1 LDIETIWD
9 REIAKPICIAITS
22 NDKISFKKIRT
33 DQVDTTILL
42 DFLLE
47 KCSSKKIYY
56 VHNLTFEIFVF
67 LNQIIKKNIKF
78 KIISAN
84 RTVYSAEIWY
94 KKKKIRL
101 RCSYKLTMLSLKKL
115 AELAQI
121 EEKSIFPYK
130 ILDENLKEIV
140 EVEKGMFKNEEE
152 FDVFIERY
160 GKKINV
166 YNILEEYCKNDA
178 KITKKSIIKYWKI
191 IEENGLKNNGRILT
205 AAKLSVENYF
215 KNNFFIKKKINIK
228 YDRIIRKGYFGGRTE
243 VFGNPFDNE
252 VLLHY
257 DWEGM
262 YAQCMSEK
270 VLGGEIIESDIIKS
284 IENPGFYW
292 IKFKQNLEIPVLPIK
307 TNKLIFAN
315 GVFEG
320 WYWFEE
326 IIMAIENGVEIIKIE
341 KTITAQYYDN
351 FIKDF
356 VEINKK
362 IRELGPLHKQIG
374 KNNNNTFYGR
384 LGMNPERLE
393 EELISSI
400 DESKKYEKVIETNG
414 IYIGYLK
421 KDKSISNVLISASIT
436 SKARIKLYKG
446 MKEVQKNGGRIL
458 YTDTDS
464 IIASFKKEKYKNILD
479 KKIGE
484 VIFDSK
490 KEDTIIE
497 DGVFA
502 MPKTYALKYK
512 KTEIVKI
519 KGFNTTPKF
528 EDFKEKFY
536 KKESIITEN
545 VEWNKKDLI
554 IKNIKRN
561 KETNLFSLDKRKW
574 NEDLKTTIPLE
585 LWDVPYK

>member
-1 LDIETIWD
+1 MRLAIDIDGVLRDTF
-9 REIAKPICIAITS
+9 S
-22 NDKISFKKIRT
+22 KIEQLYQKYFI
-33 DQVDTTILL
+33 D
-42 DFLLE
+42 
-47 KCSSKKIYY
+47 
-56 VHNLTFEIFVF
+56 
-67 LNQIIKKNIKF
+67 
-78 KIISAN
+78 
-84 RTVYSAEIWY
+84 
-94 KKKKIRL
+94 
-101 RCSYKLTMLSLKKL
+101 
-115 AELAQI
+115 EL
-121 EEKSIFPYK
+121 
-130 ILDENLKEIV
+130 EIV
-140 EVEKGMFKNEEE
+140 DDEFIYEIKTPYDTSDYQNHFMFKNEEE

-464 IIASFKKEKYKNILD
+464 IIASFKKEKYKD
-479 KKIGE
+479 
-484 VIFDSK
+484 
-490 KEDTIIE
+490 
-497 DGVFA
+497 
-502 MPKTYALKYK
+502 
-512 KTEIVKI
+512 
-519 KGFNTTPKF
+519 
-528 EDFKEKFY
+528 
-536 KKESIITEN
+536 
-545 VEWNKKDLI
+545 NK
-554 IKNIKRN
+554 N
-561 KETNLFSLDKRKW
+561 
-574 NEDLKTTIPLE
+574 
-585 LWDVPYK
+585 

>member
-1 LDIETIWD
+1 
-9 REIAKPICIAITS
+9 
-22 NDKISFKKIRT
+22 
-33 DQVDTTILL
+33 
-42 DFLLE
+42 
-47 KCSSKKIYY
+47 
-56 VHNLTFEIFVF
+56 
-67 LNQIIKKNIKF
+67 
-78 KIISAN
+78 
-84 RTVYSAEIWY
+84 
-94 KKKKIRL
+94 
-101 RCSYKLTMLSLKKL
+101 MLS
-115 AELAQI
+115 
-121 EEKSIFPYK
+121 
-130 ILDENLKEIV
+130 IL
-140 EVEKGMFKNEEE
+140 
-152 FDVFIERY
+152 
-160 GKKINV
+160 
-166 YNILEEYCKNDA
+166 ILN
-178 KITKKSIIKYWKI
+178 W
-191 IEENGLKNNGRILT
+191 
-205 AAKLSVENYF
+205 
-215 KNNFFIKKKINIK
+215 
-228 YDRIIRKGYFGGRTE
+228 
-243 VFGNPFDNE
+243 
-252 VLLHY
+252 
-257 DWEGM
+257 
-262 YAQCMSEK
+262 
-270 VLGGEIIESDIIKS
+270 
-284 IENPGFYW
+284 
-292 IKFKQNLEIPVLPIK
+292 FKQNLEIPVLPIK

>member
-1 LDIETIWD
+1 
-9 REIAKPICIAITS
+9 
-22 NDKISFKKIRT
+22 
-33 DQVDTTILL
+33 
-42 DFLLE
+42 
-47 KCSSKKIYY
+47 
-56 VHNLTFEIFVF
+56 
-67 LNQIIKKNIKF
+67 
-78 KIISAN
+78 
-84 RTVYSAEIWY
+84 
-94 KKKKIRL
+94 
-101 RCSYKLTMLSLKKL
+101 
-115 AELAQI
+115 
-121 EEKSIFPYK
+121 
-130 ILDENLKEIV
+130 
-140 EVEKGMFKNEEE
+140 
-152 FDVFIERY
+152 
-160 GKKINV
+160 
-166 YNILEEYCKNDA
+166 
-178 KITKKSIIKYWKI
+178 
-191 IEENGLKNNGRILT
+191 
-205 AAKLSVENYF
+205 
-215 KNNFFIKKKINIK
+215 
-228 YDRIIRKGYFGGRTE
+228 
-243 VFGNPFDNE
+243 
-252 VLLHY
+252 
-257 DWEGM
+257 
-262 YAQCMSEK
+262 
-270 VLGGEIIESDIIKS
+270 
-284 IENPGFYW
+284 
-292 IKFKQNLEIPVLPIK
+292 
-307 TNKLIFAN
+307 
-315 GVFEG
+315 
-320 WYWFEE
+320 
-326 IIMAIENGVEIIKIE
+326 MAIENGVEIIKIE

-545 VEWNKKDLI
+545 VE
-554 IKNIKRN
+554 
-561 KETNLFSLDKRKW
+561 
-574 NEDLKTTIPLE
+574 
-585 LWDVPYK
+585 